1 METKNIDN
9 IVAEKETLL
18 KTLRVFI
25 DDENSI
31 SNYKTFQDL
40 RQQWYDIGNIKSAE
54 NTKLNSSFN
63 SLLKIYYNNRNRVYH
78 SLKNLDKKKKLEL
91 CELLE
96 SYLEFDSDRIDEWNL
111 KTNDIKDLER
121 EWKLLSFDS
130 FSDDERRDVNKRFWK
145 AYKGFF
151 KLKKNFFK
159 RLDESRQINYDIK
172 EEIISTVD
180 EIKDNTE
187 WLKTSKEI
195 QTLQSKWKEVGE
207 VPKKTREEQ
216 YLRFKESCDY
226 FFEQYRLSK
235 KENSSH
241 KKVIKIQTKI
251 KNWKNN
257 LEFLGNSKNAEKI
270 KEEYE
275 AKILEAEQH
284 LDELIN
290 G

>member
-1 METKNIDN
+1 METKNVN
-9 IVAEKETLL
+9 TIVAEKETLL
-18 KTLRVFI
+18 KTLRAFI
-25 DDENSI
+25 DDDNAI
-31 SNYKTFQDL
+31 SNYKQFQDL

-54 NTKLNSSFN
+54 DKKLNSSFN

-78 SLKNLDKKKKLEL
+78 SLKSLDKQKKLEI

-96 SYLEFDSDRIDEWNL
+96 SYLEFESDRIDEWNL
-111 KTNDIKDLER
+111 KTNDIKDLEK

-159 RLDESRQINYDIK
+159 VLDETRQVNYDAK
-172 EEIISTVD
+172 EEIIDAVD
-180 EIKDNTE
+180 EVKENTD
-187 WLKTSKEI
+187 WLKTSKHI
-195 QTLQSKWKEVGE
+195 QSLQSEWKEVGE

-235 KENSSH
+235 KENGNH
-241 KKVIKIQTKI
+241 KKVIKIQNSI
-251 KNWKNN
+251 KTWKNN

-270 KEEYE
+270 KAEYQT
-275 AKILEAEQH
+275 KITEAEQH